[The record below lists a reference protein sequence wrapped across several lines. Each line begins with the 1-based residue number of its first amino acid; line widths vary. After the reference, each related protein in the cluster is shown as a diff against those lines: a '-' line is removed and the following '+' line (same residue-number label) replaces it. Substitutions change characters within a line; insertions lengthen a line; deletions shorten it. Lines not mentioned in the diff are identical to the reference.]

1 MPNYTIRV
9 YGLWINEKQ
18 EILVSDERIGEL
30 RFTKFPGGG
39 MEKGEGTIDC
49 LKREWQEEL
58 DVEVEIMSHF
68 YTTDFFQSSAFHTD
82 TQVISIYYLVKPE
95 ADANIKTAILK
106 NNFSYNSPREES
118 FRFVALQQLSKEDLT
133 FPIDKYVVE
142 LLLQK
147 MLASSEH
154 FTKKHI

>member
-82 TQVISIYYLVKPE
+82 TQVISIYYLVKPK

-118 FRFVALQQLSKEDLT
+118 FRFVALQQLWKEYLT

-147 MLASSEH
+147 MLASTEH